1 MVATELW
8 PHQKNFRRQ
17 RATGPGPDRLLIADE
32 VRLGKTIQTGI
43 LLKTRINQDKV
54 GRLLIL
60 TPKNALRQWQ
70 QELRH
75 KFNINIPILDR
86 VGNQMALSHP
96 DGSEELAAGQPW
108 DAPYC
113 LISYHWLRRNR
124 QQFLASDPHYDTVIV
139 DEEHHAQF
147 QDVNDPQRR
156 RPNQYLTLIKGPKVF
171 RKINDRVSR
180 PDGNGV

>member
-8 PHQKNFRRQ
+8 LYQKNFRRQ
-17 RATGPGPDRLLIADE
+17 RATGPGPDRLLIADQ
-32 VRLGKTIQTGI
+32 VRLGKTIQAGI

-60 TPKNALRQWQ
+60 TPKSALLQWQ

-96 DGSEELAAGQPW
+96 DGLKNWPQ
-108 DAPYC
+108 
-113 LISYHWLRRNR
+113 
-124 QQFLASDPHYDTVIV
+124 
-139 DEEHHAQF
+139 
-147 QDVNDPQRR
+147 VNPGTH
-156 RPNQYLTLIKGPKVF
+156 PTA
-171 RKINDRVSR
+171 
-180 PDGNGV
+180 